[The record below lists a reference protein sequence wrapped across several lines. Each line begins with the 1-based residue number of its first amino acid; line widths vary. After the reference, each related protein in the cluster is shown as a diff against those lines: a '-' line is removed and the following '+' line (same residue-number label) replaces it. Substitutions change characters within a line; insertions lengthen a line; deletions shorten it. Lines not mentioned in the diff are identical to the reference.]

1 MKINLNLI
9 PPQKREEIAKA
20 SHFKVFLK
28 WGSEFFIIFAI
39 FMAMLI
45 SINYIL
51 EINLSFASGS
61 SNESEKS
68 NNQYAE
74 IKKYDAEI
82 KDMNSGVL
90 EIEKIQKGQ
99 LRWSAFFQKLNNRVP
114 GGIELESLATKSYSI
129 SLAGKAP
136 ARDELISFK
145 ENLEKEECFTDVNLP
160 LSNLVSK
167 ENIAFQIDFKIKPEC
182 IR

>member
-1 MKINLNLI
+1 MKISLNLI
-9 PPQKREEIAKA
+9 PPQKKEEIAMA
-20 SHFKVFLK
+20 SRFKVFLK
-28 WGSEFFIIFAI
+28 WGSEFFIIFAV
-39 FMAMLI
+39 FMAMLV

-51 EINLSFASGS
+51 EINLSFVSGS

-82 KDMNSGVL
+82 KNMNSRIL

-99 LRWSAFFQKLNNRVP
+99 LRWSAFFQKLNSQVP
-114 GGIELESLATKSYSI
+114 GGIELENLATKSYAI
-129 SLAGKAP
+129 SLAGRAQ
-136 ARDELISFK
+136 ARNELISFK
-145 ENLEKEECFTDVNLP
+145 ENLEKEECFTDINLP

-167 ENIAFQIDFKIKPEC
+167 ENIAFQIDFRIKQEC
-182 IR
+182 IK